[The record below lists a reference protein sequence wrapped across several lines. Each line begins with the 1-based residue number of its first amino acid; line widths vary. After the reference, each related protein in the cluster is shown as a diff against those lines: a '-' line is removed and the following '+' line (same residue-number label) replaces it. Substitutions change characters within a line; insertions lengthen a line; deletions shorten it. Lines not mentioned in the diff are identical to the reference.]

1 MNKSFRSF
9 LINNLVLTLILTIF
23 GTLLF
28 STIFSVYYQQ
38 IFPLL
43 ILLGISVNLIVFYI
57 ALNKSKSINQSH
69 FILISSF
76 AIKFVSYL
84 IITVIY
90 FLFEKEIQD
99 RIIYII
105 VLFFIFITYTS
116 LEIKALSKI
125 FKTAGSNR

>member
-1 MNKSFRSF
+1 MNYSFRRF

-23 GTLLF
+23 GTILF

-38 IFPLL
+38 IFPFL
-43 ILLGISVNLIVFYI
+43 ILLGLSVNLLVFYI

-125 FKTAGSNR
+125 FKTTNSNG